1 MASMLVF
8 DIVIYLWM
16 WLVTFGLGHFFISS
30 LYHFSDFYLFSWII
44 SVENIIYLK
53 MTYDLMDL
61 TSRTSKRNAKH
72 KLDNELFS
80 VLYQNNFTVT
90 DDVLT

>member
-1 MASMLVF
+1 
-8 DIVIYLWM
+8 
-16 WLVTFGLGHFFISS
+16 
-30 LYHFSDFYLFSWII
+30 
-44 SVENIIYLK
+44 

-61 TSRTSKRNAKH
+61 TSRTSKRNAQHKH
-72 KLDNELFS
+72 DNELFS